1 MDKKKQIILFTYL
14 RNIIKSIIISLLT
27 LFLIKTLDL
36 ILTYNETSLNLSGLN
51 LK

>member
-1 MDKKKQIILFTYL
+1 MDKKKQIILFIYL
-14 RNIIKSIIISLLT
+14 RNTIKNIIISPLT
-27 LFLIKTLDL
+27 LFLIKTPGL